1 MSSKKEK
8 QLYATSHLR
17 TDRDVLTYPAQ
28 WRSER
33 LLSEG
38 GCSSN
43 NLPTGCLMSRN
54 YRQAMIGK
62 QATTDKL

>member
-8 QLYATSHLR
+8 QLYATLHLR

-28 WRSER
+28 WHSER
-33 LLSEG
+33 LLSGE
-38 GCSSN
+38 GCSCN
-43 NLPTGCLMSRN
+43 ALPTGCLMSRN
-54 YRQAMIGK
+54 YLQAMIGK